1 MPADMLP
8 SVTDDPQSLL
18 SAIVDSSDDAII
30 SKNLNGIITSWN
42 AAACR
47 IFGYAAEEIVGQ
59 SILRLI
65 PDELHP
71 EEAFILAKIR
81 AGERI
86 DHYETTR
93 RRKDGNLIE
102 VSVTISPVRDS
113 TGRIVG
119 ASKIVRD
126 ISERQRREESRFH
139 LAAIVD
145 SSDDAIVSKDLSG
158 IVTSWNAGAYR
169 VFGYSSEEMIGQ
181 PILRLIPDELHPEEA
196 MILKKIRAGERID
209 HYETTRRRKD
219 GSLIQVSV
227 TISPIRDSAGLVIGA
242 SKIARDISE
251 RKEVER
257 RLLQS
262 EKFAATGRMAATVA
276 HEINNPL
283 ESVMNLVYLARKHS
297 SPRGKA
303 FAYLQLAEKELERVS
318 HLARQTLGYYRDT
331 GSPVKAILHELLR
344 EVLKVYESKF
354 RSGGIT
360 VDCQFQDHRPVVV
373 SRGEMLQV
381 FSNVIANAVDA
392 MSTGG
397 KLQIQTQET
406 TNAQREGVRVTIRDS
421 GTGIPK
427 EHLQR
432 IFEPFFT
439 TKGNLG
445 TGIGLWVSRQLIEK
459 HGGHL
464 SAESGTDENNRGT
477 LISIFLPFAP
487 PTTEAEGNN

>member
-8 SVTDDPQSLL
+8 SVMDPESLL

-30 SKNLNGIITSWN
+30 SRDLNGIITSWN

-65 PDELHP
+65 PDDLHP
-71 EEAFILAKIR
+71 EQAVILAKIRAGERIDHCETTRRRKDGNLIGVSVTISPVRDRAGRIVGASKIARDISERRRREESRSHLAAIVDSSDDAIVSKDLNGIITSWNAGAYRVFGYTAEEIVGQSILRLIPDELYPEEAMILEKLR

-102 VSVTISPVRDS
+102 VSVTISPIR
-113 TGRIVG
+113 
-119 ASKIVRD
+119 
-126 ISERQRREESRFH
+126 
-139 LAAIVD
+139 
-145 SSDDAIVSKDLSG
+145 DDAG
-158 IVTSWNAGAYR
+158 R
-169 VFGYSSEEMIGQ
+169 
-181 PILRLIPDELHPEEA
+181 
-196 MILKKIRAGERID
+196 
-209 HYETTRRRKD
+209 
-219 GSLIQVSV
+219 
-227 TISPIRDSAGLVIGA
+227 VIGA

-251 RKEVER
+251 RKETER
-257 RLLQS
+257 RIIQS

-283 ESVMNLVYLARKHS
+283 ESVMNLVYLARKQS

-318 HLARQTLGYYRDT
+318 HLARQTLGYYRET
-331 GSPVKAILHELLR
+331 GSPVKAMLHELLR
-344 EVLKVYESKF
+344 DVLKVYESKL
-354 RSGGIT
+354 RSGGIA
-360 VDCQFQDHRPVVV
+360 VDCQFHDRRPIMV
-373 SRGEMLQV
+373 SRGEVLQV

-392 MSTGG
+392 MPTGG
-397 KLQIQTQET
+397 KLQIQTRET
-406 TNAQREGVRVTIRDS
+406 TSTQGEGVQVTIRDS
-421 GTGIPK
+421 GTGIPR
-427 EHLQR
+427 EYLDR

-459 HGGHL
+459 RGGRL
-464 SAESGTDENNRGT
+464 SVESGTEEISRGT
-477 LISIFLPFAP
+477 VMSIFLPFV
-487 PTTEAEGNN
+487 PTTPEAGEND